1 MSTTWHQL
9 VQFTRSMTLYDLC
22 SNVTSMIESGAERPY
37 GLRLYIDGTPYSQDT
52 IASSLSITTEAEI
65 IELIPYLYN
74 VVATVYLSI

>member
-1 MSTTWHQL
+1 MVRNAQ
-9 VQFTRSMTLYDLC
+9 
-22 SNVTSMIESGAERPY
+22 Y

-52 IASSLSITTEAEI
+52 IASSLSIVTIEAEI